1 MEASD
6 ILRIARGEIGVTES
20 PAGSNRQKYGAA
32 YGMIGVP
39 WCVIFCWWCFREA
52 GASAL
57 FYGGGKTASCSQY
70 IAWAK
75 KAGQWV
81 TGDYKPGDLVFF
93 DFNPKAGDGV
103 DHVGIVES
111 WDGRTLVTIEGNT
124 SMTSQDNGGAVM
136 RRTDH
141 GAYAVG
147 AARPAYAEKEET
159 DEMTAEQFKT
169 LWRAMRAE
177 LQDNDAGDWSAE
189 ARAWAVESGLVE
201 GGGTLPDG
209 TANYMWA
216 DVLTREQMAVL
227 LYRFARLL
235 GRA

>member
-1 MEASD
+1 MTAMTAND
-6 ILRIARGEIGVTES
+6 ILRVARGEIGVTES

-32 YGMIGVP
+32 YGMNGVP

-93 DFNPKAGDGV
+93 DFNPRVGDGV
-103 DHVGIVES
+103 DHIGIVES
-111 WDGRTLVTIEGNT
+111 WDGKTLITIEGNT

-147 AARPAYAEKEET
+147 AARPAYDSGRTPEKEE
-159 DEMTAEQFKT
+159 DGKMTGEEIY
-169 LWRAMRAE
+169 RALTE
-177 LQDNDAGDWSAE
+177 YLNGLPESEWSRQEGGFAQ
-189 ARAWAVESGLVE
+189 AVENGV
-201 GGGTLPDG
+201 TDG
-209 TANYMWA
+209 TYPRGY
-216 DVLTREQMAVL
+216 LTREQLFAVL
-227 LYRFARLL
+227 NRLRLL
-235 GRA
+235 

>member
-1 MEASD
+1 MTAMTAND
-6 ILRIARGEIGVTES
+6 ILRVARGEIGVTES

-32 YGMIGVP
+32 YGMNGVP

-103 DHVGIVES
+103 DHIGIVES

-147 AARPAYAEKEET
+147 AARPAYDSGKTPEKE
-159 DEMTAEQFKT
+159 DGKMTGEEIY
-169 LWRAMRAE
+169 RALTE
-177 LQDNDAGDWSAE
+177 YLNGLPESEWSREEGGFAQ
-189 ARAWAVESGLVE
+189 AVENGV
-201 GGGTLPDG
+201 TDG
-209 TANYMWA
+209 TYPRGY
-216 DVLTREQMAVL
+216 LTREQLFAVL
-227 LYRFARLL
+227 NRLRLL
-235 GRA
+235 

>member
-1 MEASD
+1 M
-6 ILRIARGEIGVTES
+6 
-20 PAGSNRQKYGAA
+20 
-32 YGMIGVP
+32 
-39 WCVIFCWWCFREA
+39 
-52 GASAL
+52 
-57 FYGGGKTASCSQY
+57 
-70 IAWAK
+70 
-75 KAGQWV
+75 
-81 TGDYKPGDLVFF
+81 FF

-124 SMTSQDNGGAVM
+124 SRTSQDNGGAVM

-189 ARAWAVESGLVE
+189 ARTWAVESGLVE

-227 LYRFARLL
+227 LYRFAKLL

>member
-103 DHVGIVES
+103 DHIGIVES

-189 ARAWAVESGLVE
+189 ARTWAVESGLVE

-227 LYRFARLL
+227 LYRFAKLL

>member
-1 MEASD
+1 MAMTAND
-6 ILRIARGEIGVTES
+6 ILRVARGEIGVTES

-32 YGMIGVP
+32 YGMNGVP

-75 KAGQWV
+75 KAGQWI

-103 DHVGIVES
+103 DHIGIVES

-147 AARPAYAEKEET
+147 AARPPYAEKEPEK
-159 DEMTAEQFKT
+159 EGEKMTGKEIYEALTEY
-169 LWRAMRAE
+169 L
-177 LQDNDAGDWSAE
+177 NDLPESEWSKE
-189 ARAWAVESGLVE
+189 E
-201 GGGTLPDG
+201 GGFAQATENGVTDG
-209 TANYMWA
+209 TYPRGY
-216 DVLTREQMAVL
+216 LTREQLFAVL
-227 LYRFARLL
+227 NRLRLL
-235 GRA
+235 

>member
-1 MEASD
+1 MKAED
-6 ILRIARGEIGVTES
+6 VLKIARAEIGVTES

-32 YGMIGVP
+32 YGMNGVP

-103 DHVGIVES
+103 DHIGIVES

-147 AARPAYAEKEET
+147 AARPAYAEKEPEK
-159 DEMTAEQFKT
+159 EGEKMTGKEIYEALTEYLNSLPESEWSKEEGGFE
-169 LWRAMRAE
+169 RAK
-177 LQDNDAGDWSAE
+177 DAGI
-189 ARAWAVESGLVE
+189 
-201 GGGTLPDG
+201 TDG
-209 TANYMWA
+209 TSPRGF
-216 DVLTREQMAVL
+216 LTREQLFAVL
-227 LYRFARLL
+227 DRMRLL
-235 GRA
+235 

>member
-6 ILRIARGEIGVTES
+6 ILRIAQAEIGTTES
-20 PAGSNRQKYGAA
+20 LAGSNRQKYGAA
-32 YGMIGVP
+32 YGMNGVP

-103 DHVGIVES
+103 DHIGIVES

-124 SMTSQDNGGAVM
+124 STTSQDNGGAVM

-169 LWRAMRAE
+169 LWRTMRAE
-177 LQDNDAGDWSAE
+177 LQDNDAGGWSAE

-227 LYRFARLL
+227 LYRFAKLL
-235 GRA
+235 GQA

>member
-1 MEASD
+1 MTAND
-6 ILRIARGEIGVTES
+6 VLRVARGEIGKTES

-32 YGMIGVP
+32 YGMNGVP

-103 DHVGIVES
+103 DHIGIVES

-124 SMTSQDNGGAVM
+124 STTSQDNGGAVM

-147 AARPAYAEKEET
+147 AARPAYAEKEPEK
-159 DEMTAEQFKT
+159 EGEKMTGKEIYEALTEY
-169 LWRAMRAE
+169 LNSLPE
-177 LQDNDAGDWSAE
+177 SEWSKQ
-189 ARAWAVESGLVE
+189 E
-201 GGGTLPDG
+201 GGFAQATENGVTDG
-209 TANYMWA
+209 TYPRGY
-216 DVLTREQMAVL
+216 LTREQLFAVL
-227 LYRFARLL
+227 NRLRLL
-235 GRA
+235 